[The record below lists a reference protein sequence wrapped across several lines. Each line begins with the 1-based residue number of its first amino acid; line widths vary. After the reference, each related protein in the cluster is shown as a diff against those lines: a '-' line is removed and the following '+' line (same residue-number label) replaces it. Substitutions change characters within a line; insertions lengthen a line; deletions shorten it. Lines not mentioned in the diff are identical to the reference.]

1 MKEVIIEF
9 KEGEL
14 KGEKIDKNNYV
25 LLLELEKFNIEMS
38 ISEISFT
45 LMQQALRRIKKQ
57 KLKKEVEEWY

>member
-1 MKEVIIEF
+1 VKEVIIEF

-57 KLKKEVEEWY
+57 KLKKEVEE

>member
-57 KLKKEVEEWY
+57 KLK